1 MPTFAVF
8 QLLSC
13 EESNSGERSLTKQ
26 IKYMTMLRKACVV
39 ALCAMGW
46 TLTAD
51 AQKTAVYRSS
61 QTRLVE
67 PRMGVY
73 TKPLIA
79 DLEIVKDLG
88 KIKDVWTFTPE
99 EVNALGGDEVN
110 VRTRALYLSVDSHK
124 VDVIVAASF
133 DMESTNA
140 GTKVTV
146 IGYPARFVNWRTA
159 TDADNEWIRNEVMK
173 PEDNRKATQ
182 AISQ

>member
-1 MPTFAVF
+1 MRRGLVCHGMDTDGGRAENRCVSQFADP
-8 QLLSC
+8 
-13 EESNSGERSLTKQ
+13 SGRTENGSLH
-26 IKYMTMLRKACVV
+26 
-39 ALCAMGW
+39 
-46 TLTAD
+46 
-51 AQKTAVYRSS
+51 
-61 QTRLVE
+61 QT
-67 PRMGVY
+67 
-73 TKPLIA
+73 LIA